1 MGFGFSDLTPEGK
14 KYFRELKKM
23 TDMEIQVGFQG
34 DQKYEDGH
42 QHRPGSPPSTSSAP
56 RTSRSGRSCGRASR
70 TMRASFR
77 RACDTAQRLV
87 SSGGSAEQALQQIG
101 VIAKGL
107 VQDEIVNG
115 GFAPNAE
122 STIKKKGS
130 EQPLIDHRHHAAVR
144 QFCREAER
152 RIALEHLAFQQA
164 LLDQTVR

>member
-1 MGFGFSDLTPEGK
+1 MGFGFTDLTPEGK

-34 DQKYEDGH
+34 DQKYEDGTSIA
-42 QHRPGSPPSTSSAP
+42 QVAAINEFGASDIPERPF
-56 RTSRSGRSCGRASR
+56 
-70 TMRASFR
+70 MRQSFENHEGELQA
-77 RACDTAQRLV
+77 ACDAAQRLV

-130 EQPLIDHRHHAAVR
+130 EQPLIDTGTMR
-144 QFCREAER
+144 QSVNFVVKR
-152 RIALEHLAFQQA
+152 RGG
-164 LLDQTVR
+164 